1 MGPKNACSYA
11 DIGVSEIDNKVFEHE
26 NPCAG
31 AAIGMIVLAYGMDHW
46 KNLGYLHLI
55 YHLSVHLSNLQ
66 FSTIVISLNFW
77 MF

>member
-1 MGPKNACSYA
+1 MSAVMLISVYLKLTTKFSNTNTS
-11 DIGVSEIDNKVFEHE
+11 

-66 FSTIVISLNFW
+66 FNTIVISLNFW